1 MCPRSTVRLDICTCG
16 PRREKTCLRRF
27 ANNKGAD
34 QPAQP
39 RSLISPFVIRCLE
52 STISKL
58 TIYERNFDFLARL
71 CSCGDWFESHF
82 VGSDPEDRFSQSP

>member
-1 MCPRSTVRLDICTCG
+1 MIIMCRRSTVRLDIGTYR
-16 PRREKTCLRRF
+16 PRREKTCLQRL

-39 RSLISPFVIRCLE
+39 RSLISAFFICCLE

-58 TIYERNFDFLARL
+58 AMSEI
-71 CSCGDWFESHF
+71 
-82 VGSDPEDRFSQSP
+82 

>member
-1 MCPRSTVRLDICTCG
+1 MIIMCRSTVRLDIGTYG

-39 RSLISPFVIRCLE
+39 RSLISAFVIRCLE

-58 TIYERNFDFLARL
+58 AR
-71 CSCGDWFESHF
+71 SEISIFY
-82 VGSDPEDRFSQSP
+82 

>member
-1 MCPRSTVRLDICTCG
+1 MIIMCPRSTARLDIGTYG
-16 PRREKTCLRRF
+16 PRWEKTCLQRF

-39 RSLISPFVIRCLE
+39 RSLNSAFVIRCLE

-58 TIYERNFDFLARL
+58 AMREISIF
-71 CSCGDWFESHF
+71 
-82 VGSDPEDRFSQSP
+82 